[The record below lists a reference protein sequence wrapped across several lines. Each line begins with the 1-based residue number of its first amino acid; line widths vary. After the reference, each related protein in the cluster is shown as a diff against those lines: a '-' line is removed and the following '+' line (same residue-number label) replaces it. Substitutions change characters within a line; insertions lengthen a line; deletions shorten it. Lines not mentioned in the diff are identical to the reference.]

1 MHKFLFQLRERKKHP
16 VAPRSLIADRILTQL
31 TWLDADVFS
40 VFCSSHLLILY
51 KAKTELLKQRISS
64 HQFYLSIYINLK
76 PVVICWNFLVK
87 TKRNNIVS
95 EVVTSDVYS
104 IGEQNLNIMCS
115 FVKGRLLR
123 GRGRHFDRKTTCD
136 ETKWLL
142 ISGHNS
148 EVLVEKTHSS
158 SSLRRTSSTGN
169 TTFQGINRSGEKDL
183 CKLTDSCTQCTY
195 AKIINQMSESVR
207 PCLPSPTLMRRR
219 RNAIC
224 DEIEKK
230 IIALPGRTLRQG
242 RVDMLRG
249 IALMQFS
256 LL

>member
-1 MHKFLFQLRERKKHP
+1 MHKFLFQLFERKKHP

-31 TWLDADVFS
+31 TWLHARGSTPTSS
-40 VFCSSHLLILY
+40 VCFAPVIGSYCTRQ
-51 KAKTELLKQRISS
+51 KERLKQRISS

-76 PVVICWNFLVK
+76 PVVICWN
-87 TKRNNIVS
+87 IVS
-95 EVVTSDVYS
+95 EVVTSDIYT

-115 FVKGRLLR
+115 LVKGRLLR

-142 ISGHNS
+142 IPGSNS
-148 EVLVEKTHSS
+148 EVLVEKTRIT

-169 TTFQGINRSGEKDL
+169 TTFQGIYRSGEKDL
-183 CKLTDSCTQCTY
+183 CKLTDSCNQCTY
-195 AKIINQMSESVR
+195 AKIISQMSESVR